1 MRSENSELP
10 AELCFNQIINFDMKT
25 LSLEFD
31 KLIGV
36 IGDIEHAAVDSRIG
50 AGGSI
55 GQSRIGGVDF

>member
-1 MRSENSELP
+1 
-10 AELCFNQIINFDMKT
+10 MKT

>member
-1 MRSENSELP
+1 
-10 AELCFNQIINFDMKT
+10 MKT

-36 IGDIEHAAVDSRIG
+36 IGDIEQAAVVDSSIA

-55 GQSRIGGVDF
+55 GQSRIGGVDFWESAFI

>member
-1 MRSENSELP
+1 
-10 AELCFNQIINFDMKT
+10 MKT

-36 IGDIEHAAVDSRIG
+36 IGDIEQAAAVDSSI
-50 AGGSI
+50 ATGGSI

>member
-1 MRSENSELP
+1 
-10 AELCFNQIINFDMKT
+10 MKT

-36 IGDIEHAAVDSRIG
+36 IGDMEQAAVDSSIA

-55 GQSRIGGVDF
+55 GQSRIGGVDFWESAFI